1 LAIWPGVHHSVVS
14 TESRELTCQLLPR
27 KSKITVSTYPNGVYV
42 PSFGEKLKLEREKKK
57 MTLED
62 ISATTKISTRMLH
75 ALEDEKFSQLPG
87 GIFNKGF
94 VRAYARTV
102 GLDEDQTIADYLE
115 ASGEAP
121 PPRPEPG
128 IRDNARDNIREIPSR
143 IAPLRITDEPSG
155 RLEIRAEVA
164 SRQIPWGVFAVI
176 LLIIALAL
184 SLWTNRRRQQEREA
198 THPSRPAQQ
207 EQLQPTSDASPPSEA
222 TGATGSQSTSISPPA
237 DSSLPASQAPA
248 STAVHSASEIAPE
261 KSAVGSGQPSESL
274 SAPLAPGEFAVTVR
288 AREESWVS
296 ISIDGKHTGS
306 EVLEPG
312 DERTFRART
321 DVVLKAGNSGG
332 VDLLLNGK
340 PLAFTGEQDVVKII
354 TVGPSGIVIAPLT
367 TPTQ

>member
-1 LAIWPGVHHSVVS
+1 M
-14 TESRELTCQLLPR
+14 
-27 KSKITVSTYPNGVYV
+27 

-57 MTLED
+57 ITLEQ

-75 ALEDEKFSQLPG
+75 ALEEDKFAQLPG

-94 VRAYARTV
+94 IRAYARTV

-121 PPRPEPG
+121 PPRPDPG
-128 IRDNARDNIREIPSR
+128 FRENASRDNIHEMPSR
-143 IAPLRITDEPSG
+143 PAPLRITDEPSG

-164 SRQIPWGVFAVI
+164 SRQLPWGIFAVV

-184 SLWTNRRRQQEREA
+184 SLWSHRHREQERLA
-198 THPSRPAQQ
+198 SHPLRPTQS
-207 EQLQPTSDASPPSEA
+207 EQLPAAAETASSPGTSSPANSITESSSSSQSPDNSSPVRSASDIRPVPDASSDKSSSALPQSPESAA
-222 TGATGSQSTSISPPA
+222 T
-237 DSSLPASQAPA
+237 
-248 STAVHSASEIAPE
+248 
-261 KSAVGSGQPSESL
+261 
-274 SAPLAPGEFAVTVR
+274 LAPGEFAVTVR
-288 AREESWVS
+288 ARDESWVS

-340 PLAFTGEQDVVKII
+340 HLPFAGETDVVKTFTI
-354 TVGPSGIVIAPLT
+354 GPSGIVPA
-367 TPTQ
+367 TPPAEPKPPSN

>member
-1 LAIWPGVHHSVVS
+1 
-14 TESRELTCQLLPR
+14 
-27 KSKITVSTYPNGVYV
+27 V

-75 ALEDEKFSQLPG
+75 ALEDEKFGQLPG

-115 ASGEAP
+115 ASGETP
-121 PPRPEPG
+121 PPRPELG
-128 IRDNARDNIREIPSR
+128 IRDNVREIPSR

-164 SRQIPWGVFAVI
+164 TRQIPWGVLAVI

-184 SLWTNRRRQQEREA
+184 SLWTNRRREQERQA

-207 EQLQPTSDASPPSEA
+207 ENLQPTSDASPPSE
-222 TGATGSQSTSISPPA
+222 TIGSTGSQATSISPPS
-237 DSSLPASQAPA
+237 DSSLPASQPPA

-261 KSAVGSGQPSESL
+261 KSSGGSGQPAESA
-274 SAPLAPGEFAVTVR
+274 SAPLAPGEFAVTIR

-340 PLAFTGEQDVVKII
+340 RLAFTGEEDAVKTV
-354 TVGPSGIVIAPLT
+354 TVGPSGIVPTPPAPT
-367 TPTQ
+367 TP

>member
-1 LAIWPGVHHSVVS
+1 
-14 TESRELTCQLLPR
+14 
-27 KSKITVSTYPNGVYV
+27 V

-102 GLDEDQTIADYLE
+102 GLDEDQTLADYLE

-121 PPRPEPG
+121 PPRPEP
-128 IRDNARDNIREIPSR
+128 AAQSSSR
-143 IAPLRITDEPSG
+143 VAPLRITDEPSG

-164 SRQIPWGVFAVI
+164 SRQLPWGVFAVI
-176 LLIIALAL
+176 LLVIALAL
-184 SLWTNRRRQQEREA
+184 SLWSHRRREQEREA
-198 THPSRPAQQ
+198 TRPSRPVQ
-207 EQLQPTSDASPPSEA
+207 EQLQPTTDASPSSEA
-222 TGATGSQSTSISPPA
+222 IGSTGSQTTSINPP
-237 DSSLPASQAPA
+237 DSSSLPVSQPPA

-261 KSAVGSGQPSESL
+261 KSSSAPGQPVESA
-274 SAPLAPGEFAVTVR
+274 SAPLAPGEFAVTVH
-288 AREESWVS
+288 ARDESWLS
-296 ISIDGKHTGS
+296 ISIDGKHTNS

-312 DERTFRART
+312 DERTLRART

-332 VDLLLNGK
+332 IDLLLNGK
-340 PLAFTGEQDVVKII
+340 RLPFTGETDVVKTI
-354 TVGPSGIVIAPLT
+354 TIGPAGIVPAPPT